1 MSITPLPD
9 PWLQRWLPLVIQHAQ
24 SRKVLEIGCGCGDDT
39 AVLVDA
45 GLSVCAFDLCEGSV
59 ATTRLRVP
67 TATVECRNL
76 LEPFPVEEHGAGV
89 VVASLT
95 LHYFPWHQT
104 IELMERV
111 RRTLMPGG
119 IFLCR
124 LNSTDDWN
132 FGASGHPVIEEN
144 YFLVDGQP
152 KRFFDERNLQELFAA
167 GWQTL
172 SREHRV
178 SQKYSRKKALWE
190 LVLQRSE
197 A

>member
-1 MSITPLPD
+1 M
-9 PWLQRWLPLVIQHAQ
+9 
-24 SRKVLEIGCGCGDDT
+24 
-39 AVLVDA
+39 
-45 GLSVCAFDLCEGSV
+45 
-59 ATTRLRVP
+59 
-67 TATVECRNL
+67 
-76 LEPFPVEEHGAGV
+76 
-89 VVASLT
+89 VASLT